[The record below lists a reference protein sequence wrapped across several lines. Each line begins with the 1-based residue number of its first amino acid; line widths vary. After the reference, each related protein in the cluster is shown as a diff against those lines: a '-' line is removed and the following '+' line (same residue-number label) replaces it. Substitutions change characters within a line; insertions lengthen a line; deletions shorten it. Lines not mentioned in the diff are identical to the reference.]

1 MVKGLCF
8 VVEEE
13 EPKAS
18 LVLLP
23 LHLCRCSLCALLR
36 GCDASQLKPKRKQ
49 SSANNA
55 LHEIVM
61 TTAIRVAV
69 LLFGILST
77 VGEGH

>member
-18 LVLLP
+18 L